1 MGTVDATTM
10 PAEVPEIATA
20 QLPEKVCPSGMA
32 GRAIVRSGLDA
43 RCHVNMT
50 SNPDMSGGSADF
62 SASLSSSPIPSGV
75 EGVLLTG
82 NGLMMHCDAV
92 DAEAYNHL
100 FRTVLTLHKSCCWL
114 LGDVLLLGDRQ
125 WGNRYTESKY
135 EEAMQETGMSRGS
148 LRNIVLT
155 CRRFPVELRH
165 ADLSFTHHQEV
176 AMTDAD
182 PDQRE
187 AVLKQAAS
195 DKISCM
201 ALRRQLKKMNFAAA
215 KRPADALPLHE
226 HEAYPENGENTDRPF
241 GLLDLP
247 AIPKPGAPP
256 RWDALN
262 FKNWV
267 RKQNPGTYTLE
278 QCVQAT
284 QLTEDIAAFHAAVLK
299 RRAELEAGHASSL
312 TSLPSHGNS
321 IVTQP

>member
-1 MGTVDATTM
+1 M
-10 PAEVPEIATA
+10 PVEAPEIATA
-20 QLPEKVCPSGMA
+20 QLPEKACPSGMS
-32 GRAIVRSGLDA
+32 GRAPVSNGLDP

-50 SNPDMSGGSADF
+50 SKPDM
-62 SASLSSSPIPSGV
+62 SSSPIPSGV
-75 EGVLLTG
+75 DGVLLTG
-82 NGLMMHCDAV
+82 NGLMMQCDTV
-92 DAEAYNHL
+92 DTEAYNHL

-155 CRRFPVELRH
+155 CKRFPVELRH

-215 KRPADALPLHE
+215 KRPAPS
-226 HEAYPENGENTDRPF
+226 
-241 GLLDLP
+241 
-247 AIPKPGAPP
+247 
-256 RWDALN
+256 
-262 FKNWV
+262 
-267 RKQNPGTYTLE
+267 
-278 QCVQAT
+278 
-284 QLTEDIAAFHAAVLK
+284 
-299 RRAELEAGHASSL
+299 RA
-312 TSLPSHGNS
+312 
-321 IVTQP
+321 